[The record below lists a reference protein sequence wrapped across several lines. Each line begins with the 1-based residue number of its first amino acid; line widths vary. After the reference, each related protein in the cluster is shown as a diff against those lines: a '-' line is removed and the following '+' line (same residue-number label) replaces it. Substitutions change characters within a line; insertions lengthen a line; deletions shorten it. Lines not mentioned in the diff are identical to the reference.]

1 MGDYL
6 SRQYAGTDSTIS
18 RVSRDGKEGLI
29 GKWDHKA
36 KVAQRFVI
44 NSLFDPPKQIAMDIV
59 LGRHFQTEVSSEK
72 NLFVEHNLQKHQ
84 DLFTTNDSLSIG
96 VATWNVEGLAPIKDI
111 DLKTWLIPSLETT
124 PDIFVI
130 GL

>member
-1 MGDYL
+1 
-6 SRQYAGTDSTIS
+6 
-18 RVSRDGKEGLI
+18 V
-29 GKWDHKA
+29 
-36 KVAQRFVI
+36 
-44 NSLFDPPKQIAMDIV
+44 
-59 LGRHFQTEVSSEK
+59 
-72 NLFVEHNLQKHQ
+72 HQ

>member
-72 NLFVEHNLQKHQ
+72 NLFVEHNLKVHQ
-84 DLFTTNDSLSIG
+84 DLYTTNDSLSIG